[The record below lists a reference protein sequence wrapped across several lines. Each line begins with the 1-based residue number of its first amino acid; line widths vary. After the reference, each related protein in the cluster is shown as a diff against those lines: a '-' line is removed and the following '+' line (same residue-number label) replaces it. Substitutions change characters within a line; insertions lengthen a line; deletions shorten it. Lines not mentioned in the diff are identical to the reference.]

1 MIADAAN
8 HPLVVTV
15 EDGVRQGGAGT
26 AVADAVAAVVAAA
39 AEGRPSPPVLV
50 LGVPDRYIPQASP
63 ASILEAI
70 GLDGPGIAASV
81 IGALEA
87 AQAVPDRS

>member
-1 MIADAAN
+1 GDAVT

-26 AVADAVAAVVAAA
+26 AIADAVAGT
-39 AEGRPSPPVLV
+39 AEGRPVPPVAV
-50 LGVPDRYIPQASP
+50 LGVPDRYIPHAKP
-63 ASILEAI
+63 ATILADI

-81 IGALEA
+81 IRALEA
-87 AQAVPDRS
+87 AESVPERN